1 MPADPLKSPDPGA
14 ARPEPPARNPEAS
27 VRTPGAPMKTP
38 GAPTKDIETY
48 RSKRRFDRTPEPPP
62 GPTPPVP
69 DPSPSFVVHR
79 HEARQLHYDLRLEI
93 GGVLKSWAV
102 PRGFGYDPEVKK
114 LAVHTEDHPLAYL
127 DFHGVIPAG
136 EYGGGTMVIWDR
148 GRYEITEGGGEGG
161 AAGVAAGKLVVRL
174 RGRKLRG
181 AWHLVKTKRGADEWL
196 LFKGRDRYARA
207 ESERQPFFELAEA
220 VPWSGEPPPIP
231 VRPAREVRPFT
242 DRGFLFEPEMEGLP
256 VFLER
261 AGGSVRLRPAE
272 TEPALPG
279 SPEIPGALDAALPE
293 LVVEADSLRAEEFLA
308 YGVLVATDAAERP
321 AAARLTAR
329 LGGDDSIPVSLYLFD
344 LLRYDEWDLRCAPL
358 LERKQLLRSLMVQ
371 SARLL
376 YGEHVSVRG
385 EEFHA
390 ACEAAGLSGSL
401 GRRADSPY
409 PGVSPPSGVAP
420 PSSPGS
426 SQASG
431 GIPDCVRIPREAP
444 GAPAADDHV
453 LAGLSRRRAEREA
466 ARPIRLTNL
475 DKVFWPE
482 PGYTKGDLIR
492 YYDRV
497 AEHLLPY
504 LHERPA
510 HMLRMPDG
518 VGGKAFYQKDL
529 PEHTPDWIET
539 EEIRSGSRGET
550 IRFLIVN
557 DPSALLFAANLGSID
572 IHPWLSIRG
581 RLDRPDW
588 ALFDLDPGGGP
599 FSEVVRLARA
609 FGKVLRGIGL
619 RPLVKTSGASGLHIQ
634 VPLEPIYP
642 YEVVR
647 QFCEAVST
655 HIAAEHPEIATVE
668 RTVSRR
674 GGKVYLDYLQNRR
687 GQTVVPAYSARPVP
701 AASVSAPLDWD
712 ELNGDLSP
720 GQFTIRTMPDRL
732 DRLGDLFAG
741 ALHDRQPLLPAIE
754 KFSARYLAR

>member
-1 MPADPLKSPDPGA
+1 M
-14 ARPEPPARNPEAS
+14 R
-27 VRTPGAPMKTP
+27 
-38 GAPTKDIETY
+38 
-48 RSKRRFDRTPEPPP
+48 
-62 GPTPPVP
+62 
-69 DPSPSFVVHR
+69 
-79 HEARQLHYDLRLEI
+79 
-93 GGVLKSWAV
+93 
-102 PRGFGYDPEVKK
+102 
-114 LAVHTEDHPLAYL
+114 TEDHPLAYL
-127 DFHGVIPAG
+127 DFHGVISAG

-181 AWHLVKTKRGADEWL
+181 DWHLVKTKRGADEWL
-196 LFKGRDRYARA
+196 LFKGRDRYARS
-207 ESERQPFFELAEA
+207 ESERPPFFELAEA
-220 VPWSGEPPPIP
+220 VPWSGEPLPLP
-231 VRPAREVRPFT
+231 VRPQQDTRPFSH
-242 DRGFLFEPEMEGLP
+242 RGFLFEPEMEGLP

-261 AGGSVRLRPAE
+261 AGGRVRLRPAE
-272 TEPALPG
+272 AGP
-279 SPEIPGALDAALPE
+279 ALPE
-293 LVVEADSLRAEEFLA
+293 LPELPELAVEADSFRAEEFLA

-321 AAARLTAR
+321 AAARLAAR
-329 LGGDDSIPVSLYLFD
+329 FGGDDSIPVSLYLFD
-344 LLRYDEWDLRCAPL
+344 LLRYDEWDIRRAPL

-371 SARLL
+371 SSRLL

-401 GRRADSPY
+401 ARRADSPY
-409 PGVSPPSGVAP
+409 PGVAP
-420 PSSPGS
+420 PSSPGN
-426 SQASG
+426 G
-431 GIPDCVRIPREAP
+431 PGPHEIPDCVRIPREAP

-510 HMLRMPDG
+510 HLLRMPDG

-539 EEIRSGSRGET
+539 EEIASGSRGET

-557 DPSALLFAANLGSID
+557 DASALLFAANLGSID

-642 YEVVR
+642 YEIVR

-687 GQTVVPAYSARPVP
+687 GQTVVPAYAARPVP

-754 KFSARYLAR
+754 KFSSRYLAR

>member
-1 MPADPLKSPDPGA
+1 MPDESSQPPDPGA
-14 ARPEPPARNPEAS
+14 ESPGAAPE
-27 VRTPGAPMKTP
+27 TPGAPAKT
-38 GAPTKDIETY
+38 IETY

-62 GPTPPVP
+62 GVPADGAAP

-114 LAVHTEDHPLAYL
+114 LAVRTEDHPLAYL

-148 GRYEITEGGGEGG
+148 GRYRITEGGGEGG
-161 AAGVAAGKLVVRL
+161 AAGVEAGKLVVQL

-196 LFKGRDRYARA
+196 LFKGRDRYARE

-220 VPWSGEPPPIP
+220 LPWSGEPVPVP
-231 VRPAREVRPFT
+231 VRPERETRPFS

-261 AGGSVRLRPAE
+261 AGGTVGLRAAE
-272 TEPALPG
+272 TEPSLPG
-279 SPEIPGALDAALPE
+279 APEIPRDPGPALPE
-293 LVVEADSLRAEEFLA
+293 VLAEADSLRAEEFLA

-321 AAARLTAR
+321 SAARLAAR
-329 LGGDDSIPVSLYLFD
+329 LGGDDSVPVSLYLFD
-344 LLRYDEWDLRCAPL
+344 LLRYDEWDIRRTPL
-358 LERKQLLRSLMVQ
+358 LERKQLLRSLVVQ
-371 SARLL
+371 SPQLL
-376 YGEHVSVRG
+376 FGEHVSVRG

-401 GRRADSPY
+401 ARRAESAY
-409 PGVSPPSGVAP
+409 PGLAP
-420 PSSPGS
+420 T
-426 SQASG
+426 AG
-431 GIPDCVRIPREAP
+431 GGGAPDDRPDELPDCVRIPRDRPE
-444 GAPAADDHV
+444 APAADDHV

-510 HMLRMPDG
+510 HLLRMPDG

-539 EEIRSGSRGET
+539 EEIPSGSRGET

-674 GGKVYLDYLQNRR
+674 RGRVYLDYLQNRR
-687 GQTVVPAYSARPVP
+687 GQTVVPAYAARPVP

-712 ELNGDLSP
+712 ELTGDLTP
-720 GQFTIRTMPDRL
+720 GQFTIRTMPERL

>member
-1 MPADPLKSPDPGA
+1 MPDESSQPPDPGA
-14 ARPEPPARNPEAS
+14 ESPGAAPE
-27 VRTPGAPMKTP
+27 TPGAPAKT
-38 GAPTKDIETY
+38 IETY

-62 GPTPPVP
+62 GVPADGAAP

-93 GGVLKSWAV
+93 GGALKSWAV

-114 LAVHTEDHPLAYL
+114 LAVRTEDHPLAYL

-148 GRYEITEGGGEGG
+148 GRYRITEGGGEGG
-161 AAGVAAGKLVVRL
+161 AAGVEAGKLVVQL

-196 LFKGRDRYARA
+196 LFKGRDRYARE

-220 VPWSGEPPPIP
+220 LPWSGEPVPVP
-231 VRPAREVRPFT
+231 VRPERETRPFS

-261 AGGSVRLRPAE
+261 AGGTVGLRAAE
-272 TEPALPG
+272 TEPSLPG
-279 SPEIPGALDAALPE
+279 APEIPRDPGPALPE
-293 LVVEADSLRAEEFLA
+293 VLAEADSLRAEEFLA

-321 AAARLTAR
+321 SAARLAAR
-329 LGGDDSIPVSLYLFD
+329 LGGDDSVPVSLYLFD
-344 LLRYDEWDLRCAPL
+344 LLRYDEWDIRRTPL
-358 LERKQLLRSLMVQ
+358 LERKQLLRSLVVQ
-371 SARLL
+371 SPQLL
-376 YGEHVSVRG
+376 FGEHVSVRG

-401 GRRADSPY
+401 ARRAESAY
-409 PGVSPPSGVAP
+409 PGLAP
-420 PSSPGS
+420 T
-426 SQASG
+426 AG
-431 GIPDCVRIPREAP
+431 GGDAPDDRPDDLPDCVRIPRDRPE
-444 GAPAADDHV
+444 APAADDHV

-510 HMLRMPDG
+510 HLLRMPDG

-539 EEIRSGSRGET
+539 EEIPSGSRGET

-674 GGKVYLDYLQNRR
+674 RGRVYLDYLQNRR
-687 GQTVVPAYSARPVP
+687 GQTVVPAYAARPVP

-712 ELNGDLSP
+712 ELTGDLTP
-720 GQFTIRTMPDRL
+720 GQFTIRTMPERL

>member
-1 MPADPLKSPDPGA
+1 MPADPLKSPESGGRAPEPAAKPPGA
-14 ARPEPPARNPEAS
+14 SA
-27 VRTPGAPMKTP
+27 KTP
-38 GAPTKDIETY
+38 DASTKTPDASAKTIAAY

-62 GPTPPVP
+62 GAPADAP

-102 PRGFGYDPEVKK
+102 PRGFGYDPGIKK
-114 LAVHTEDHPLAYL
+114 LAVRTEDHPLAYL

-196 LFKGRDRYARA
+196 LFKGRDRYART

-220 VPWSGEPPPIP
+220 VPWSGEPPPLP
-231 VRPAREVRPFT
+231 VRPQGESRPFS
-242 DRGFLFEPEMEGLP
+242 DRRFLFEPEMEGLP

-261 AGGSVRLRPAE
+261 AGGAVGLRPAE

-279 SPEIPGALDAALPE
+279 FPGIPPALGPALPD
-293 LVVEADSLRAEEFLA
+293 LVAEADSLRAEEFLA

-321 AAARLTAR
+321 AAARLAAR
-329 LGGDDSIPVSLYLFD
+329 LGGDDSVPVSLYLFD
-344 LLRYDEWDLRCAPL
+344 LLRYDEWDLRGAPL
-358 LERKQLLRSLMVQ
+358 LERKQLLRSLMAQ
-371 SARLL
+371 SSRLL
-376 YGEHVSVRG
+376 FGEHVSVRG

-401 GRRADSPY
+401 ARRADGAY
-409 PGVSPPSGVAP
+409 PGLAP
-420 PSSPGS
+420 PSSPAG
-426 SQASG
+426 AAATDET
-431 GIPDCVRIPREAP
+431 PDCVRIPRDAPEATD
-444 GAPAADDHV
+444 GHV

-510 HMLRMPDG
+510 HLLRMPDG

-599 FSEVVRLARA
+599 FAEVVRLARA

-687 GQTVVPAYSARPVP
+687 GQTVVPAYAARPVP

-712 ELNGDLSP
+712 ELTGDLSP

-732 DRLGDLFAG
+732 ERLGDLFAG

>member
-1 MPADPLKSPDPGA
+1 MPDESPQPPDPGA
-14 ARPEPPARNPEAS
+14 ASPGAAPE
-27 VRTPGAPMKTP
+27 TPGAPAKT
-38 GAPTKDIETY
+38 IETY

-62 GPTPPVP
+62 GAGADEAAP

-114 LAVHTEDHPLAYL
+114 LAVRTEDHPLAYL

-148 GRYEITEGGGEGG
+148 GRYRITEGGGEGG
-161 AAGVAAGKLVVRL
+161 AAGVEAGKLVVHL

-196 LFKGRDRYARA
+196 LFKGRDRYARE

-220 VPWSGEPPPIP
+220 VPWSGEPVPVP
-231 VRPAREVRPFT
+231 VRPERETRPFS

-261 AGGSVRLRPAE
+261 AAGTVRLRPAG
-272 TEPALPG
+272 TEPSLPG
-279 SPEIPGALDAALPE
+279 GAPEIPRDLGGALPE
-293 LVVEADSLRAEEFLA
+293 LLADAESLRAEEFLA

-321 AAARLTAR
+321 SAARLAAR
-329 LGGDDSIPVSLYLFD
+329 LGGDDSVPVSLYLFD
-344 LLRYDEWDLRCAPL
+344 LLRYDEWDIRSTPL
-358 LERKQLLRSLMVQ
+358 LERKQLLRSLVVQ
-371 SARLL
+371 SPQLL
-376 YGEHVSVRG
+376 FGEHVSVRG

-401 GRRADSPY
+401 ARRAESAY
-409 PGVSPPSGVAP
+409 PGLAP
-420 PSSPGS
+420 TPG
-426 SQASG
+426 G
-431 GIPDCVRIPREAP
+431 GDAPADRPDGLPDCMRIPRDGPE
-444 GAPAADDHV
+444 APAADDHV

-510 HMLRMPDG
+510 HLLRMPDG

-539 EEIRSGSRGET
+539 EEIPSGSRGET

-674 GGKVYLDYLQNRR
+674 RGRVYLDYLQNRR
-687 GQTVVPAYSARPVP
+687 GQTVVPAYAARPVP

-712 ELNGDLSP
+712 ELTGDLTP
-720 GQFTIRTMPDRL
+720 GQFTIRTMPERL

-754 KFSARYLAR
+754 KFSARYLDR

>member
-1 MPADPLKSPDPGA
+1 MSADPSKPPEAGA
-14 ARPEPPARNPEAS
+14 RAPEPCAT
-27 VRTPGAPMKTP
+27 TPGASKKTI
-38 GAPTKDIETY
+38 DTY

-62 GPTPPVP
+62 GARADAPAP

-93 GGVLKSWAV
+93 AGVLKSWAV

-114 LAVHTEDHPLAYL
+114 LAVRTEDHPLAYL

-161 AAGVAAGKLVVRL
+161 AAGVEAGKLVVRL

-207 ESERQPFFELAEA
+207 ESERQPFFELVEA

-231 VRPAREVRPFT
+231 VRPERETRPFS
-242 DRGFLFEPEMEGLP
+242 DRGFLFEPELEGLP

-261 AGGSVRLRPAE
+261 AGGTVGLRPAG
-272 TEPALPG
+272 TEPALPE
-279 SPEIPGALDAALPE
+279 SPEIPRDLGPALPE
-293 LVVEADSLRAEEFLA
+293 LVAEGDSLRAEEFLA

-321 AAARLTAR
+321 AAARLAAR
-329 LGGDDSIPVSLYLFD
+329 LGGDDAVPVSLYLFD
-344 LLRYDEWDLRCAPL
+344 LLRYDEWDLRPAPL

-371 SARLL
+371 STRLL
-376 YGEHVSVRG
+376 FGEHVSVRG

-401 GRRADSPY
+401 ARRADSAY
-409 PGVSPPSGVAP
+409 PGVAP
-420 PSSPGS
+420 PPAPGGSP
-426 SQASG
+426 ASDE
-431 GIPDCVRIPREAP
+431 IPDCVRIPRDGPET
-444 GAPAADDHV
+444 PAADDHV

-510 HMLRMPDG
+510 HLLRMPDG

-539 EEIRSGSRGET
+539 EEIPSGSRGET

-599 FSEVVRLARA
+599 FAEVVRLARA

-687 GQTVVPAYSARPVP
+687 GQTVVPAYAARPVP

-754 KFSARYLAR
+754 KFSARYLDR